1 MASERRA
8 LMAEHRQVP
17 LGDVFVHRRAMAV
30 WPVAMAARF
39 LAFIKLV
46 MSRSSFSRGFFTL
59 IFAVFV
65 GYAIIE
71 NPLPLLIVLYFFS
84 FTPLVESLLRP
95 LIFNLIFI
103 SVFLMLYSHQ
113 RRGIHGDC
121 SCYCLESLG
130 QRTWEFCLW
139 SCDLYR
145 LFHFG
150 DAEHLFARQQGNAA
164 TARRRPNTR
173 GAGRLV
179 AYLFVFINPY
189 GRRGFISFR
198 FSLPNNL

>member
-1 MASERRA
+1 
-8 LMAEHRQVP
+8 
-17 LGDVFVHRRAMAV
+17 
-30 WPVAMAARF
+30 
-39 LAFIKLV
+39 

-173 GAGRLV
+173 APGPIGGVSVCFYQPLRAE
-179 AYLFVFINPY
+179 
-189 GRRGFISFR
+189 GFYI
-198 FSLPNNL
+198 L